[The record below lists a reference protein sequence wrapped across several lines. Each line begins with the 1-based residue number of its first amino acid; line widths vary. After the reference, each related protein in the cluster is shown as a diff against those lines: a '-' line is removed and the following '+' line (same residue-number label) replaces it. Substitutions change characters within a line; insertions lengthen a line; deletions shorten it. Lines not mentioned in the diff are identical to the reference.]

1 MGEVELLQSTVNP
14 RWQLGILGEMQ
25 EACQS
30 LFLLLRISG
39 IWLRH
44 YPEIMKCRRGVYA
57 SRNCGALLE
66 NFALTKDYADG
77 ADDTESA
84 CEMHGNTS

>member
-30 LFLLLRISG
+30 LFLLLREFYFLPADNPPPLG
-39 IWLRH
+39 
-44 YPEIMKCRRGVYA
+44 YGAAGA
-57 SRNCGALLE
+57 SERE
-66 NFALTKDYADG
+66 
-77 ADDTESA
+77 
-84 CEMHGNTS
+84 